1 MNLVGELRKYKKNS
15 VGLSMWQTQECGY
28 WSGNNLMPDDIFV
41 ILEEKTNYSETI
53 MAKVLRVDGKT
64 GWVSKRYAMERS
76 EPLV

>member
-1 MNLVGELRKYKKNS
+1 
-15 VGLSMWQTQECGY
+15 
-28 WSGNNLMPDDIFV
+28 MPDDIFV